1 MKHIRRVLL
10 LALLCCLSYPCWS
23 AADRKIFYGE
33 VIAESAPYGGGFV
46 YVSRAIPNGIGW
58 YTSVEDENTIKQK
71 VLTDGKALDKVTI
84 RRDREKLPWIKD
96 ADIQFYFVAS
106 PNKGYEFVNWTSVK
120 PSFNTSN
127 NPAFYKYQGVISENE
142 SQPTDMGTYYA
153 NFVASKVDNV
163 VSKTD
168 VAVSGNPYGV
178 SNEGTAVFAVS
189 NANEVEDF
197 TCLIS
202 GEGFAFADGSYENSA
217 TYNNDNGQIT
227 IRYKYTADNEAGKH
241 GGIITLTSKGYD
253 EGKEPSSL
261 SESISANV
269 DLTPSFS
276 TLNNY
281 DYNRDNAVIVGASIL
296 SKDGALIPTYQN
308 EAAKAEMAIGNKN
321 GTIWSVWLT
330 DNTNNAFTVV
340 GTPDTDGKY
349 HPEKGNA
356 IVKLL
361 PMQAGSYSAKLHVQC
376 TYYDKNG
383 MASVSTEQTITLSAT
398 ATLSQQ
404 SKLTF
409 NNTEGYAHRFK
420 DTYCKEKIENIIS
433 LKVEN
438 VINLQCSMTGNN
450 DKVFAYNLGD
460 GQVVISILS
469 AKPGDYSATLT
480 ISGDDSREGQSGK
493 TSATMQVSGKVLLH
507 TPELKAL
514 SGHSQVTL
522 RWQPIVGATEYRLQI
537 GTETPITISAD
548 KTEYV
553 HSNLSVNQTYTYT
566 LTAVY
571 APDETYNTSATATAT
586 LGVITAESASATG
599 LQTGTQHPTYNTF
612 PYKKLRDIDLSAAF
626 ANGKAACDLLYI
638 FGVTTNTDGATVT
651 VDGKNYPVINNP
663 SSVAASNAKTPCY
676 IYEKGG
682 DNYHYKE
689 TIENMNVPSKPSQFN
704 ISANGQKL
712 YFTGYCPAATCGC
725 TNSEDGVIFV
735 SGGENSHIDIYLDDL
750 QLYARMK
757 RKDGHSGSADT
768 ASVSLGTTMYVKGS
782 GAILT
787 FRSSSTSS
795 SSPFIPTL
803 HVRGDNIFKST
814 QGTVVYLDAVI
825 KKLTAGQYSSPLQV
839 QVTKD
844 DQCTTLNIDDIWFR
858 SDAEGTTRVNGKL
871 HLQQNVQ
878 SAPSIDIGDDKTI
891 LNINGG
897 QIYLQNAIPA
907 TSQYKSAFAVSYRV
921 YEQQVKILG
930 VTVAASMYGVG
941 NDQAGGTINFN
952 DGTIHCIPLDPNKIK
967 NYISYYRDLTSMKC
981 PKNTKINGGTFD
993 CKVWAC
999 ESAASLGGSPT
1010 NQYGDSLNTIGFAV
1024 ENISQ
1029 PYNLLAEPIVFPNK
1043 YKYKGSTLEQYY
1055 QSHKSYG
1062 QNSITPNEHDS
1073 VYYML
1078 PSDEV
1083 VQDVNLQ
1090 PWGICIPALQAGAG
1104 GYKQSLGGD
1113 ITIPTDANTKVSRLL
1128 YGSIDQFLID
1138 ALNDGYESPEINAT
1152 IDMKD
1157 NDKHKQI
1164 LNTSDYPIEDKIY
1177 MMLPVVADQWRMFV
1191 PPFDVSKVSVI
1202 EAYPEDTINKYN
1214 IGIEEA
1220 HKIQAQRTTDLL
1232 YYCCEAIVMNHT
1244 QADFESFKNAW
1255 ISYTKKTYGYTPKI
1269 VQLQHATE
1277 NNWFDAHYYLY
1288 HSSGTWSFDGTNFTT
1303 DWQPAAVEN
1312 KQFDGTTHP
1321 VVMKQGKIYAFEFPY
1336 KQGNDYTKWDYWT
1349 GKYLLLEGYG
1359 PQTLHGT
1366 NYASE
1371 VTGDYLVPGSASLR
1385 GNATFADM
1393 TVPQKSN
1400 AYYLT
1405 TSKSGNT
1412 EQNKYIA
1419 GANQSRTL
1427 EPAEGFLLANIPAS
1441 SAPARAIAI
1450 NTGVVT
1456 YDQETETTTGVPTIA
1471 GGRTLIVN
1479 SVDGGLTVIPV
1490 VAQQVGIYGSAGQ
1503 LIASDYMTDETTLS
1517 LPAGIYMVR
1526 GEKETAKVIVR

>member
-1 MKHIRRVLL
+1 MRVCKFYIVLL
-10 LALLCCLSYPCWS
+10 VGLLMPSMMYAYSYGKAVVKSNPM
-23 AADRKIFYGE
+23 R
-33 VIAESAPYGGGFV
+33 GGFV
-46 YVSRAIPNGIGW
+46 YISKTSGEDAENKITNLHEDSSTPSEHTGIVWQETRELTVYFTCKSACGYAFQNWTCKIPQF
-58 YTSVEDENTIKQK
+58 TSVDVTTKNTVTCKGTK
-71 VLTDGKALDKVTI
+71 TD
-84 RRDREKLPWIKD
+84 
-96 ADIQFYFVAS
+96 
-106 PNKGYEFVNWTSVK
+106 
-120 PSFNTSN
+120 
-127 NPAFYKYQGVISENE
+127 
-142 SQPTDMGTYYA
+142 PTDMGTYYA

-178 SNEGTAVFAVS
+178 SNEGTVVFAVS
-189 NANEVEDF
+189 YADTIADF

-202 GEGFAFADGSYENSA
+202 GEGFAFANGSYENSA
-217 TYNNDNGQIT
+217 TYSNGQIT

-241 GGIITLTSKGYD
+241 GGIITLTSKGFD
-253 EGKEPSSL
+253 DGKDPSSL
-261 SESISANV
+261 SESIFANV

-276 TLNNY
+276 VS
-281 DYNRDNAVIVGASIL
+281 DYNYNVDNVVIVGASIL
-296 SKDGALIPTYQN
+296 NKEGALTPTYQN
-308 EAAKAEMAIGNKN
+308 EAAKTEMAIGNKN

-349 HPEKGNA
+349 HPEKGKA

-361 PMQAGSYSAKLHVQC
+361 PMQAGSYSAKLYVQC

-420 DTYCKEKIENIIS
+420 DTYCNEKIENIIS

-438 VINLQCSMTGNN
+438 VINLQCSMTEN
-450 DKVFAYNLGD
+450 DDNVFAYNLGD
-460 GQVVISILS
+460 GQVVISLLS

-507 TPELKAL
+507 TPELTAL

-522 RWQPIVGATEYRLQI
+522 RWKPIVGATGYRLQI

-571 APDETYNTSATATAT
+571 APDETYNTTSATATAT
-586 LGVITAESASATG
+586 SGVITAESASATG

-626 ANGKAACDLLYI
+626 ANGKAACNWLYI

-651 VDGKNYPVINNP
+651 VNGKNYPVITGP
-663 SSVAASNAKTPCY
+663 SAQKPANAKTPCY
-676 IYEKGG
+676 IYQKDG
-682 DNYHYKE
+682 DNYRYEE
-689 TIENMNVPSKPSQFN
+689 TIENMNVADKPSRFN

-1055 QSHKSYG
+1055 QSHKPYG

-1164 LNTSDYPIEDKIY
+1164 LNTSDYSIEDKIY

-1321 VVMKQGKIYAFEFPY
+1321 VVMKQGEIYAFEFPY

-1393 TVPQKSN
+1393 TVPKKSN

-1456 YDQETETTTGVPTIA
+1456 YDQETETTTGVPMIA

-1479 SVDGGLTVIPV
+1479 SVGGGLTVIPV

-1526 GEKETAKVIVR
+1526 GEKEAAKVIVR

>member
-1 MKHIRRVLL
+1 MRLCKFYIVLL
-10 LALLCCLSYPCWS
+10 VGILLPNLAYARIWGKAIVKSKPT
-23 AADRKIFYGE
+23 I
-33 VIAESAPYGGGFV
+33 GGAV
-46 YVSRAIPNGIGW
+46 YVSKTSGADAEQKITDKTEDTSEPKSSGFWDTKETNLTVYFTCKPNDGYAFEKWTCTDISTFSLQ
-58 YTSVEDENTIKQK
+58 YNPESKTTQNTVLCESVTE
-71 VLTDGKALDKVTI
+71 L
-84 RRDREKLPWIKD
+84 
-96 ADIQFYFVAS
+96 S
-106 PNKGYEFVNWTSVK
+106 PTN
-120 PSFNTSN
+120 
-127 NPAFYKYQGVISENE
+127 
-142 SQPTDMGTYYA
+142 MGTYYA
-153 NFVASKVDNV
+153 NFVASQVL
-163 VSKTD
+163 
-168 VAVSGNPYGV
+168 SGEVQTPTTVLVEGEPYGISEKGEV
-178 SNEGTAVFAVS
+178 VFTVKNADAVA
-189 NANEVEDF
+189 DF
-197 TCLIS
+197 TCS
-202 GEGFAFADGSYENSA
+202 FEGVGFDFYGTNGTDGTYENSA
-217 TYNNDNGQIT
+217 TFSNGKIT
-227 IRYKYTADNEAGKH
+227 IAYRYKADNVVGLHQGK
-241 GGIITLTSKGYD
+241 IKLISKGTDDGTSY
-253 EGKEPSSL
+253 SSV
-261 SESISANV
+261 SVDISANAQF
-269 DLTPSFS
+269 TPDFS
-276 TLNNY
+276 VSSPYNYNNE
-281 DYNRDNAVIVGASIL
+281 NAVFVGTAVASTNL
-296 SKDGALIPTYQN
+296 LFPTPKNGAASANSAQN
-308 EAAKAEMAIGNKN
+308 GQN
-321 GTIWSVWLT
+321 GTIWKAWLT
-330 DNTNNAFTVV
+330 DDAANVFKINN
-340 GTPDTDGKY
+340 GT
-349 HPEKGNA
+349 KGNDNKYVVENGEI
-356 IVKLL
+356 IVLL
-361 PMQAGSYSAKLHVQC
+361 TSKNQGGQTATLHIQC
-376 TYYDKNG
+376 VYYDKHGTPSNVVEKEIILTANATFSDESKITFAGQDNYIHNFGTTYTDTPVQTTIPIAIVNVKNCTPSFDKNG
-383 MASVSTEQTITLSAT
+383 
-398 ATLSQQ
+398 
-404 SKLTF
+404 
-409 NNTEGYAHRFK
+409 
-420 DTYCKEKIENIIS
+420 D
-433 LKVEN
+433 
-438 VINLQCSMTGNN
+438 
-450 DKVFAYNLGD
+450 VFGCVLGD
-460 GQVVISILS
+460 LDMQLSLFS
-469 AKPGDYSATLT
+469 AKPGNYSATLT

-507 TPELKAL
+507 TPELTAL

-522 RWQPIVGATEYRLQI
+522 RWQPIVGATGYRLQI

-571 APDETYNTSATATAT
+571 ATDETYNTSATATAT
-586 LGVITAESASATG
+586 VGVITYESASSTG
-599 LQTGTQHPTYNTF
+599 LQTGTQHPTFNTF

-638 FGVTTNTDGATVT
+638 FGVTTNTDGATIT
-651 VDGKNYPVINNP
+651 VNGKNYPVITGP
-663 SSVAASNAKTPCY
+663 SAQKPANAKTPCY
-676 IYEKGG
+676 IYQKDG
-682 DNYHYKE
+682 DNYRYKE

-704 ISANGQKL
+704 ISASGQKL

-757 RKDGHSGSADT
+757 RKDGHSGNADT

-787 FRSSSTSS
+787 FRSSSTS

-1055 QSHKSYG
+1055 QSHKPYG

-1157 NDKHKQI
+1157 SDKHKQI
-1164 LNTSDYPIEDKIY
+1164 LNTSDYSIEDKIY

-1269 VQLQHATE
+1269 VQLQHAIE

-1288 HSSGTWSFDGTNFTT
+1288 HSSGTWSFDGVNFTT

-1312 KQFDGTTHP
+1312 KQFGGTTHP
-1321 VVMKQGKIYAFEFPY
+1321 VVMKQGEIYALEFPY
-1336 KQGNDYTKWDYWT
+1336 KLGNDYTEWDYWT
-1349 GKYLLLEGYG
+1349 GKYILLEGYG
-1359 PQTLHGT
+1359 PQRLHGT

-1371 VTGDYLVPGSASLR
+1371 VTGDYSVPGSASLR

-1393 TVPQKSN
+1393 MVQKDN

-1405 TSKSGNT
+1405 TSDT
-1412 EQNKYIA
+1412 EKNKYIK

-1427 EPAEGFLLANIPAS
+1427 EPGEGFLLANIPAS

-1456 YDQETETTTGVPTIA
+1456 YDQETETTGGVPTIA

-1479 SVDGGLTVIPV
+1479 PMDGGLMVIPV
-1490 VAQQVGIYGSAGQ
+1490 EAQQVGIYGSAGQ

-1526 GEKETAKVIVR
+1526 GEKETIKVIVR

>member
-1 MKHIRRVLL
+1 MRLCKFYIVLL
-10 LALLCCLSYPCWS
+10 VGILLPNLAYARIWGKAIVKSKPT
-23 AADRKIFYGE
+23 I
-33 VIAESAPYGGGFV
+33 GGAV
-46 YVSRAIPNGIGW
+46 YVSKTSGADAEQNITDKTEDTSKPKSSGFWDTKKTNLTVYFTCKPNDGYAFEKWTCTDISTFSPQ
-58 YTSVEDENTIKQK
+58 YNPESKTTQNTVLCESVTE
-71 VLTDGKALDKVTI
+71 L
-84 RRDREKLPWIKD
+84 
-96 ADIQFYFVAS
+96 F
-106 PNKGYEFVNWTSVK
+106 
-120 PSFNTSN
+120 
-127 NPAFYKYQGVISENE
+127 
-142 SQPTDMGTYYA
+142 PTNMGTYYA
-153 NFVASKVDNV
+153 NFVASQVL
-163 VSKTD
+163 
-168 VAVSGNPYGV
+168 SGEVQTPTTVLVEGEPYGISEKGEV
-178 SNEGTAVFAVS
+178 VFTVK
-189 NANEVEDF
+189 NADSVADF
-197 TCLIS
+197 TCS
-202 GEGFAFADGSYENSA
+202 FEGVGFDFYGTNGTDGTYENSA
-217 TYNNDNGQIT
+217 TFSNGKIT
-227 IRYKYTADNEAGKH
+227 IAYRYKADNVVGLHQGK
-241 GGIITLTSKGYD
+241 IKLISKGADDGTTY
-253 EGKEPSSL
+253 SSV
-261 SESISANV
+261 SVDISANAQF
-269 DLTPSFS
+269 TPDFS
-276 TLNNY
+276 VSSPYNYNNE
-281 DYNRDNAVIVGASIL
+281 NAVFVGTAVASTNL
-296 SKDGALIPTYQN
+296 LFPTPKNGAASANSAQN
-308 EAAKAEMAIGNKN
+308 GQN
-321 GTIWSVWLT
+321 GTIWKAWLT
-330 DNTNNAFTVV
+330 DDAANVFKINNGTKGSDNKYVV
-340 GTPDTDGKY
+340 ENG
-349 HPEKGNA
+349 EI
-356 IVKLL
+356 IVLL
-361 PMQAGSYSAKLHVQC
+361 TSKNQGVQTATLHIQC
-376 TYYDKNG
+376 VYYDKHGTPSNVVEKEIILTANATFSDESKITFAGQDNYIHNFGTTYTDTPVQTTIPIAIVNVKNCTPSFDKNG
-383 MASVSTEQTITLSAT
+383 
-398 ATLSQQ
+398 
-404 SKLTF
+404 
-409 NNTEGYAHRFK
+409 
-420 DTYCKEKIENIIS
+420 D
-433 LKVEN
+433 
-438 VINLQCSMTGNN
+438 
-450 DKVFAYNLGD
+450 VFGCVLGD
-460 GQVVISILS
+460 LDMQLSLFS
-469 AKPGDYSATLT
+469 AKPGNYSATLT

-599 LQTGTQHPTYNTF
+599 LQTGTQHPTFSTF

-638 FGVTTNTDGATVT
+638 FGVTTNTDGATVA
-651 VDGKNYPVINNP
+651 VNGKNYPVITGP
-663 SSVAASNAKTPCY
+663 SAQKEINAKTPCY
-676 IYEKGG
+676 IYQKDG
-682 DNYHYKE
+682 DNYRYKE

-704 ISANGQKL
+704 ISASGQKL

-757 RKDGHSGSADT
+757 RKDGHSGNADT

-1055 QSHKSYG
+1055 QSHKPYG

-1138 ALNDGYESPEINAT
+1138 ALNNGYESPEINAT

-1157 NDKHKQI
+1157 SDKHKQI
-1164 LNTSDYPIEDKIY
+1164 LNTSDYSIEDKIY

-1312 KQFDGTTHP
+1312 KYFDGTTHP
-1321 VVMKQGKIYAFEFPY
+1321 VVMKQGEIYAFEFPY

-1405 TSKSGNT
+1405 TSTSGNT
-1412 EQNKYIA
+1412 EQNKYIV

-1490 VAQQVGIYGSAGQ
+1490 VPQQVGIYGSAGQ

>member
-1 MKHIRRVLL
+1 MRLCKFYIVLL
-10 LALLCCLSYPCWS
+10 VGILLPNLAYARIWGKAIVKSKPT
-23 AADRKIFYGE
+23 I
-33 VIAESAPYGGGFV
+33 GGAV
-46 YVSRAIPNGIGW
+46 YVSKTSGADAEQNITDKTEDTSKPKSSGFWDTKKTNLTVYFTCKPNDGYAFEKWTCTDISTFSPQ
-58 YTSVEDENTIKQK
+58 YNPESKTTQNTVLCESVTE
-71 VLTDGKALDKVTI
+71 L
-84 RRDREKLPWIKD
+84 
-96 ADIQFYFVAS
+96 F
-106 PNKGYEFVNWTSVK
+106 
-120 PSFNTSN
+120 
-127 NPAFYKYQGVISENE
+127 
-142 SQPTDMGTYYA
+142 PTNMGTYYA
-153 NFVASKVDNV
+153 NFVASQVL
-163 VSKTD
+163 
-168 VAVSGNPYGV
+168 SGEVQTPTTVLVEGEPYGISEKGEV
-178 SNEGTAVFAVS
+178 VFTVK
-189 NANEVEDF
+189 NADSVADF
-197 TCLIS
+197 TCS
-202 GEGFAFADGSYENSA
+202 FEGVGFDFYGTNGTDGTYENSA
-217 TYNNDNGQIT
+217 TFSNGKIT
-227 IRYKYTADNEAGKH
+227 IAYRYKADNVVGLHQGK
-241 GGIITLTSKGYD
+241 IKLISKGADDGTTY
-253 EGKEPSSL
+253 SSV
-261 SESISANV
+261 SVDISANAQF
-269 DLTPSFS
+269 TPDFS
-276 TLNNY
+276 VSSPYNYNNE
-281 DYNRDNAVIVGASIL
+281 NAVFVGTAVASTNL
-296 SKDGALIPTYQN
+296 LFPTPKNGAASANSAQN
-308 EAAKAEMAIGNKN
+308 GQN
-321 GTIWSVWLT
+321 GTIWKAWLT
-330 DNTNNAFTVV
+330 DDAANVFKINNGTKGSDNKYVV
-340 GTPDTDGKY
+340 ENG
-349 HPEKGNA
+349 EI
-356 IVKLL
+356 IVLL
-361 PMQAGSYSAKLHVQC
+361 TSKNQGVQTATLHIQC
-376 TYYDKNG
+376 VYYDKHGTPSNVVEKEIILTANATFSDESKITFAGQDNYIHNFGTTYTDTPVQTTIPIAIVNVKNCTPSFDKNG
-383 MASVSTEQTITLSAT
+383 
-398 ATLSQQ
+398 
-404 SKLTF
+404 
-409 NNTEGYAHRFK
+409 
-420 DTYCKEKIENIIS
+420 D
-433 LKVEN
+433 
-438 VINLQCSMTGNN
+438 
-450 DKVFAYNLGD
+450 VFGCVLGD
-460 GQVVISILS
+460 LDMQLSLFS
-469 AKPGDYSATLT
+469 AKPGNYSATLT

-599 LQTGTQHPTYNTF
+599 LQTGTQHPTFSTF

-638 FGVTTNTDGATVT
+638 FGVTTNTDGATVA
-651 VDGKNYPVINNP
+651 VNGKNYPVITGP
-663 SSVAASNAKTPCY
+663 SAQKEINAKTPCY
-676 IYEKGG
+676 IYQKDG
-682 DNYHYKE
+682 DNYRYKE

-704 ISANGQKL
+704 ISASGQKL

-757 RKDGHSGSADT
+757 RKDGHSGNADT

-1055 QSHKSYG
+1055 QSHKPYG

-1138 ALNDGYESPEINAT
+1138 ALNNGYESPEINAT

-1157 NDKHKQI
+1157 SDKHKQI
-1164 LNTSDYPIEDKIY
+1164 LNTSDYSIEDKIY

-1321 VVMKQGKIYAFEFPY
+1321 VVMKQGEIYAFEFPY

-1405 TSKSGNT
+1405 TSTSGNT
-1412 EQNKYIA
+1412 EQNKYIV

-1490 VAQQVGIYGSAGQ
+1490 VPQQVGIYGSAGQ

>member
-1 MKHIRRVLL
+1 MRLCKFYIVLL
-10 LALLCCLSYPCWS
+10 VGILLPNLAYARIWGKAIVKSKPT
-23 AADRKIFYGE
+23 I
-33 VIAESAPYGGGFV
+33 GGAV
-46 YVSRAIPNGIGW
+46 YVSKTSGADAEQKITDKTEDTSEPKSSGFWDTKKTNLTVYFTCKPNDGYAFEKWTCTDISTFSLQ
-58 YTSVEDENTIKQK
+58 YNPESKTTQNTVLCESVTE
-71 VLTDGKALDKVTI
+71 L
-84 RRDREKLPWIKD
+84 
-96 ADIQFYFVAS
+96 S
-106 PNKGYEFVNWTSVK
+106 PTN
-120 PSFNTSN
+120 
-127 NPAFYKYQGVISENE
+127 
-142 SQPTDMGTYYA
+142 MGTYYA
-153 NFVASKVDNV
+153 NFVASQVL
-163 VSKTD
+163 
-168 VAVSGNPYGV
+168 SGEVQTPTTVLVEGEPYGISEKGEV
-178 SNEGTAVFAVS
+178 VFTVK
-189 NANEVEDF
+189 NADSVADF
-197 TCLIS
+197 TCS
-202 GEGFAFADGSYENSA
+202 FEGVGFDFYGTNGTDGTYENSA
-217 TYNNDNGQIT
+217 TFSNGKIT
-227 IRYKYTADNEAGKH
+227 IAYRYKADNVVGLHQGK
-241 GGIITLTSKGYD
+241 IKLISKGTDDGTTY
-253 EGKEPSSL
+253 SSV
-261 SESISANV
+261 SVDISANAQF
-269 DLTPSFS
+269 TPDFS
-276 TLNNY
+276 VSSPYNYNNE
-281 DYNRDNAVIVGASIL
+281 NAVFVGTAVASTNL
-296 SKDGALIPTYQN
+296 LFPTPKNGAASANSAQN
-308 EAAKAEMAIGNKN
+308 GQN
-321 GTIWSVWLT
+321 GTIWKAWLT
-330 DNTNNAFTVV
+330 DDAANVFKINNGTKGSDNKYVV
-340 GTPDTDGKY
+340 ENG
-349 HPEKGNA
+349 EI
-356 IVKLL
+356 IVLL
-361 PMQAGSYSAKLHVQC
+361 TSKNQGVQTATLHIQC
-376 TYYDKNG
+376 VYYDKHGTPSNVVEKEIILTANATFSDESKITFAGQDNYIHNFGTTYTDTPVQTTIPIAIVNVKNCTPSFDKNG
-383 MASVSTEQTITLSAT
+383 
-398 ATLSQQ
+398 
-404 SKLTF
+404 
-409 NNTEGYAHRFK
+409 
-420 DTYCKEKIENIIS
+420 D
-433 LKVEN
+433 
-438 VINLQCSMTGNN
+438 
-450 DKVFAYNLGD
+450 VFGCVLGD
-460 GQVVISILS
+460 LDMQLSLFS
-469 AKPGDYSATLT
+469 AKPGNYSATLT

-599 LQTGTQHPTYNTF
+599 LQTGTQHPTFSTF

-638 FGVTTNTDGATVT
+638 FGVTTNTDGATVA
-651 VDGKNYPVINNP
+651 VNGKNYPVITGP
-663 SSVAASNAKTPCY
+663 SAQKEINAKTPCY
-676 IYEKGG
+676 IYQKDG
-682 DNYHYKE
+682 DNYRYKE

-704 ISANGQKL
+704 ISASGQKL

-757 RKDGHSGSADT
+757 RKDGHSGNADT

-1055 QSHKSYG
+1055 KSHKPYG

-1113 ITIPTDANTKVSRLL
+1113 IIIPTDANTKVSRLL

-1157 NDKHKQI
+1157 SDKHKQI
-1164 LNTSDYPIEDKIY
+1164 LNTSDYSIEDKIY

-1321 VVMKQGKIYAFEFPY
+1321 VVMKQGEIYAFEFPY

-1366 NYASE
+1366 KYASE
-1371 VTGDYLVPGSASLR
+1371 VTGDYLVSGSASLR

-1405 TSKSGNT
+1405 TSTSGNT

-1479 SVDGGLTVIPV
+1479 SVGGGLTVIPV

>member
-1 MKHIRRVLL
+1 MRVCKFYIVLL
-10 LALLCCLSYPCWS
+10 VGLLMPSMMYAYSYGKAVVKSNPM
-23 AADRKIFYGE
+23 R
-33 VIAESAPYGGGFV
+33 GGFV
-46 YVSRAIPNGIGW
+46 YISKTSGEDAENKITNLHEDSSTPSEHTGIVWQETRELTVYFTCKSACGYAFQNWTCKIPQF
-58 YTSVEDENTIKQK
+58 TSVDVTTKNTVTCKGTK
-71 VLTDGKALDKVTI
+71 TD
-84 RRDREKLPWIKD
+84 
-96 ADIQFYFVAS
+96 
-106 PNKGYEFVNWTSVK
+106 
-120 PSFNTSN
+120 
-127 NPAFYKYQGVISENE
+127 
-142 SQPTDMGTYYA
+142 PTDMGTYYA

-178 SNEGTAVFAVS
+178 SNEGTVVFAVS
-189 NANEVEDF
+189 YADTIADF

-202 GEGFAFADGSYENSA
+202 GEGFAFANGSYENSA
-217 TYNNDNGQIT
+217 TYSNGQIT
-227 IRYKYTADNEAGKH
+227 IRYKYTADNEARKH
-241 GGIITLTSKGYD
+241 GGIITLTSKGFD
-253 EGKEPSSL
+253 DGKDPSSL
-261 SESISANV
+261 SESIFANV

-276 TLNNY
+276 VS
-281 DYNRDNAVIVGASIL
+281 DYNYNVDNVVIVGASIL
-296 SKDGALIPTYQN
+296 NKEGALTPTYQN
-308 EAAKAEMAIGNKN
+308 EAAKTEMAIGNKN

-349 HPEKGNA
+349 HPEKGKA

-361 PMQAGSYSAKLHVQC
+361 PMQAGSYSAKLYVQC

-420 DTYCKEKIENIIS
+420 DTYCNEKIENIIS

-438 VINLQCSMTGNN
+438 VINLQCSMTGNDDN
-450 DKVFAYNLGD
+450 VFAYNLGD
-460 GQVVISILS
+460 GQVVISLLS

-507 TPELKAL
+507 TPELTAL

-522 RWQPIVGATEYRLQI
+522 RWQPIVGATGYRLQI

-571 APDETYNTSATATAT
+571 ASDETYNTTSATATAT
-586 LGVITAESASATG
+586 SGVITAESASTTG

-626 ANGKAACDLLYI
+626 ANGKAACNWLYI

-651 VDGKNYPVINNP
+651 VNGKNYPVITGP
-663 SSVAASNAKTPCY
+663 SAQRPANAKTPCY
-676 IYEKGG
+676 IYQKDG
-682 DNYHYKE
+682 DNYRYEE
-689 TIENMNVPSKPSQFN
+689 TIENMNVADKPSRFN

-712 YFTGYCPAATCGC
+712 YFTGYCPYASCGYKE
-725 TNSEDGVIFV
+725 TDNGVICIFR
-735 SGGENSHIDIYLDDL
+735 SKNQNPNIDIYLDNL
-750 QLYARMK
+750 QLYPRIK
-757 RKDGHSGSADT
+757 KEKGLCYNKDPYNADT
-768 ASVSLGTTMYVKGS
+768 TTIGIDDFGLIVWDLKYYVQGS
-782 GAILT
+782 GGALV
-787 FRSSSTSS
+787 FHNKNKDKEFNPKVHLS
-795 SSPFIPTL
+795 
-803 HVRGDNIFKST
+803 GDNTLKST
-814 QGTVVYLDAVI
+814 NGRVI
-825 KKLTAGQYSSPLQV
+825 RLTYSDKVLQAGQYSSPIHILA
-839 QVTKD
+839 TDNDSK
-844 DQCTTLNIDDIWFR
+844 TILSIDDEWFKR
-858 SDAEGTTRVNGKL
+858 NASGTERVNGILRLENSVK
-871 HLQQNVQ
+871 N
-878 SAPSIDIGDDKTI
+878 SPSIDLGNQQNTI
-891 LNINGG
+891 NFNGG
-897 QIYLQNAIPA
+897 RIYMRNAIPFSGA
-907 TSQYKSAFAVSYRV
+907 YKTAFAVSWRKF
-921 YEQQVKILG
+921 EK
-930 VTVAASMYGVG
+930 TVGPISAIMYGLG
-941 NDQAGGTINFN
+941 QDQANGGVNFN
-952 DGTIHCIPLDPNKIK
+952 DGTIFCMPLLESDIAAA
-967 NYISYYRDLTSMKC
+967 YRSFYRDYTSMKC
-981 PKNTKINGGTFD
+981 PTTVKINGGIFNSM
-993 CKVWAC
+993 VWAC
-999 ESAASLGGSPT
+999 DAAASLGGSPT
-1010 NQYGDSLNTIGFAV
+1010 NMHGDPLTRVGFKANSVDGYGLQS
-1024 ENISQ
+1024 S
-1029 PYNLLAEPIVFPNK
+1029 PIVFNNVMYNNETLADHYQNNPNCG
-1043 YKYKGSTLEQYY
+1043 YN
-1055 QSHKSYG
+1055 
-1062 QNSITPNEHDS
+1062 QNSITPTDKDS
-1073 VYYML
+1073 VFYII
-1078 PSDEV
+1078 PSDKV
-1083 VQDVNLQ
+1083 VQDVGLI
-1090 PWGICIPALQAGAG
+1090 PWVLCIPELKAGSTG
-1104 GYKQSLGGD
+1104 KEMIMGGD
-1113 ITIPTDANTKVSRLL
+1113 KDVTSTDKTKTLRLL
-1128 YGSIDQFLID
+1128 YGSFDDYMVNALSGYVSPSLGATVKMTDQR
-1138 ALNDGYESPEINAT
+1138 
-1152 IDMKD
+1152 K
-1157 NDKHKQI
+1157 KHQEI
-1164 LNTSDYPIEDKIY
+1164 LNTSDYAIEDRVY
-1177 MMLPVVADQWRMFV
+1177 MILPLVADQWRMFV

-1202 EAYPEDTINKYN
+1202 ESYPDDLATKETVDAARKN
-1214 IGIEEA
+1214 
-1220 HKIQAQRTTDLL
+1220 QARHTLDFL
-1232 YYCCEAIVMNHT
+1232 YYCCEGIEFYNNSAVGLDN
-1244 QADFESFKNAW
+1244 FKNSW
-1255 ISYTKKTYGYTPKI
+1255 INYTYKNDNYRPQIIELT
-1269 VQLQHATE
+1269 HATE
-1277 NNWFDAHYYLY
+1277 DNWFDANYYLY

-1321 VVMKQGKIYAFEFPY
+1321 VVMKQGEIYAFEFPY

-1371 VTGDYLVPGSASLR
+1371 VTGDYLVSGSASLR

-1393 TVPQKSN
+1393 TVSKSN

-1405 TSKSGNT
+1405 TSTSGNT